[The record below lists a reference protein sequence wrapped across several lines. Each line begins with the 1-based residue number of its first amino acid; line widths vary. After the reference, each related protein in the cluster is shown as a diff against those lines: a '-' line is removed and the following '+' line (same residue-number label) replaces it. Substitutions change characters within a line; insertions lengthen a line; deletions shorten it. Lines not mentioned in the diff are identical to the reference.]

1 MHRWIAA
8 AVAVAVAAP
17 IACTRATL
25 TPQAE
30 AVRVTSSGEAVRG
43 CRRLGDVEGGDHLNG
58 TAKSPENARRFLKR
72 NADRMGANTVLL
84 TTTHTD
90 GGGTTM
96 LGEAYACP
104 TTP

>member
-1 MHRWIAA
+1 MQRWIVVVTA
-8 AVAVAVAAP
+8 AVVVAVT
-17 IACTRATL
+17 ACTRATL

-30 AVRVTSSGEAVRG
+30 AVRVTSNGEAVRG

-58 TAKSPENARRFLKR
+58 TAKSPENARRYLKR